1 MTKPST
7 KSSEADLGAFSCHMT
22 PDRKPWY
29 SNPRTNEGDQTLN
42 LFLHAGVLWVG
53 KVLDTLMISAI
64 FRVMEEVEEN
74 TKDTAREPPSPL
86 AHSIAMKTA

>member
-1 MTKPST
+1 MSYDPRS
-7 KSSEADLGAFSCHMT
+7 G
-22 PDRKPWY
+22 RKPWY

-64 FRVMEEVEEN
+64 FRVKEEFEEN
-74 TKDTAREPPSPL
+74 TKDTAREPPSPVVFSGPL
-86 AHSIAMKTA
+86 NHNENCLEVLWRLQ